1 MQLELIRQN
10 KLKITLAK
18 EELNSYGINPE
29 AISKNSDEAQAMFFS
44 VLRKAEEE
52 VGFVYSGSRLV
63 VEAMP
68 SSGGLVIYV
77 TKVDNEAEQKL
88 FDHISARQ
96 NQSLNMNVRRKTD
109 EQSGRTSYMAELSS
123 FDDVVEM
130 CHSAPTY
137 FGGTLYA
144 DGTKYYMTAG
154 VGMDRTLAEYGRILD
169 ENAQIIIE
177 EHATPIIYRRAFD
190 IIRNRFKQ

>member
-1 MQLELIRQN
+1 MRLELIRQN
-10 KLKITLAK
+10 NLKITIAR
-18 EELNSYGINPE
+18 EELSSYGVNPD
-29 AISKNSDEAQAMFFS
+29 AISKNSDEAQAMFYS

-52 VGFVYSGSRLV
+52 VGFEYSGARLV

-68 SSGGLVIYV
+68 SSGGLTIYV
-77 TKVDNEAEQKL
+77 TKVDTEAEQKL
-88 FDHISARQ
+88 YDHISARQ
-96 NQSLNMNVRRKTD
+96 NTTLNMNVRRKQD
-109 EQSGRTSYMAELSS
+109 EQSGRTSFMAELNS

-144 DGTKYYMTAG
+144 DGTRYYMTAG

>member
-1 MQLELIRQN
+1 MKLELIRQN
-10 KLKITLAK
+10 KLKITIPR
-18 EELNSYGINPE
+18 EELSSYGVDAESINRD
-29 AISKNSDEAQAMFFS
+29 SGEAQAMFFS
-44 VLRKAEEE
+44 VLRRAQEE
-52 VGFVYSGSRLV
+52 VGFVYANSRLV

-68 SSGGLVIYV
+68 SQGGLTIYV
-77 TKVDNEAEQKL
+77 TKVDNDAEQKL
-88 FDHISARQ
+88 FDRISARQ
-96 NQSLNMNVRRKTD
+96 NVTAGLNARRKQD
-109 EQSGRTSYMAELSS
+109 EQTGRTSFMAELDS

-130 CHSAPTY
+130 CHCAPTY

-144 DGTKYYMTAG
+144 EGVKYYMTAG
-154 VGMDRTLAEYGRILD
+154 VGMERTLAEYGRILD

>member
-1 MQLELIRQN
+1 MRLELIRQN
-10 KLKITLAK
+10 KLKITLAR
-18 EELNSYGINPE
+18 EELSSYGISPE
-29 AISKNSDEAQAMFFS
+29 AIAKNSDEAQAMFFS

-52 VGFVYSGSRLV
+52 VGFVYTNSRLV
-63 VEAMP
+63 VEAVP

-77 TKVDNEAEQKL
+77 TKVDSEAEQKL

-96 NQSLNMNVRRKTD
+96 NGVNGINARKKTD
-109 EQSGRTSYMAELSS
+109 EQSGRTSYMAELES

-130 CHSAPTY
+130 CHGAPTY

-144 DGTKYYMTAG
+144 EGTKYYMTVG
-154 VGMDRTLAEYGRILD
+154 VGMDRVLAEYGRILD

-190 IIRNRFKQ
+190 IIRNRFKK